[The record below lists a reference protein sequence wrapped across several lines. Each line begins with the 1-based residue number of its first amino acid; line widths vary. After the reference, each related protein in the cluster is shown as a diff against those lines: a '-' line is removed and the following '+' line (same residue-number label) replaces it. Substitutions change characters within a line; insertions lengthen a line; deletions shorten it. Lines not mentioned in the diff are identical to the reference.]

1 MFCGYYGDKSMYASE
16 QGILNEQMNAA
27 IMACN
32 NEELK
37 ERLLV
42 ITMLKPRFGKDGNQY
57 FYILGSLPEPE
68 CIAGFGDTP
77 ELAMIAFHNEWKGTK
92 TPNNPLT
99 NVVI

>member
-1 MFCGYYGDKSMYASE
+1 MYATE

-32 NEELK
+32 NEELR

-57 FYILGSLPEPE
+57 FYILGNNLPEPD
-68 CIAGFGDTP
+68 CIAGFGNTP
-77 ELAMIAFHNEWKGTK
+77 ELAMIAFCNEWKGAKNTEQPAGK
-92 TPNNPLT
+92 A
-99 NVVI
+99 VID

>member
-1 MFCGYYGDKSMYASE
+1 MYASE

-57 FYILGSLPEPE
+57 FYILGSLPEPD

-92 TPNNPLT
+92 TPNSPLT
-99 NVVI
+99 NVAI